1 MPHRLLLSFF
11 CLLVLS
17 TPLLATDPVKI
28 RKVVIDA
35 GHGGQD
41 PGAISPNR
49 KVLEKDITLS
59 VALKFGKLIE
69 DKNPDIQVI
78 YTRKTDVFV
87 PLNNRSEIAN
97 KNQADLFISIHV
109 NSVKARSACGSETY
123 VMGESKSSSNLEVTM
138 MENSVIAFEGDSK
151 SVYEGFDPNNPES
164 YIIFSLLQNAHL
176 EKSLQMAEYV
186 QEQLAEGPIKVNR
199 GIKQGGLLVL
209 WKTSMPAI
217 LVELGFISNPSDY
230 LMLCGEENH
239 MKYAKALYK
248 AFEKYRKAYEAGNR
262 TSISNPTA
270 TATATATTT
279 TTSSAAAIPSI
290 QDSSRD
296 TATKNTASTKTT
308 TSDKTSSKSSTSS
321 ISYPYRIQILAV
333 TKKLPDNAPDLKGEK
348 NVNCIKV
355 GNYFKYSIGEFKTRE
370 EAMKE
375 LPNVKIKFPQAFITK
390 VENEN

>member
-248 AFEKYRKAYEAGNR
+248 AFEKYRKAYEAGNN
-262 TSISNPTA
+262 TSYHSASISSVKDSSK
-270 TATATATTT
+270 ATTV
-279 TTSSAAAIPSI
+279 
-290 QDSSRD
+290 
-296 TATKNTASTKTT
+296 N
-308 TSDKTSSKSSTSS
+308 KSSSDEVIKS
-321 ISYPYRIQILAV
+321 DEPLRPYRIQILAV
-333 TKKLPDNAPDLKGEK
+333 TKKLPDNAPDFKGEK
-348 NVNCIKV
+348 NVNYIRV
-355 GNYFKYSIGEFKTRE
+355 GGYYKYSIGMFKTRE

-375 LPNVKIKFPQAFITK
+375 LPNVRIKFPQAFITK